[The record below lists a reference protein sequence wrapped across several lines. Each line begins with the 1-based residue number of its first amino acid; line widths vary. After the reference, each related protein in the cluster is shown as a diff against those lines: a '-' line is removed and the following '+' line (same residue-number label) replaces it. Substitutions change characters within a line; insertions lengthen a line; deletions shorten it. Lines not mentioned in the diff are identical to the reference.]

1 MDHWKRLNY
10 TYNKVNFFLIKP
22 LKKPEQYD
30 KWKEEN
36 PAKWPGPQQ
45 YFKTPL
51 EKFEVTKIKNGE
63 EGEAAADDGD
73 KKEFYSDRRKTDK
86 RIYKPMKGHIF

>member
-1 MDHWKRLNY
+1 M
-10 TYNKVNFFLIKP
+10 KP

-36 PAKWPGPQQ
+36 PPKYPGPQQ

-51 EKFEVTKIKNGE
+51 QKFEKKKKKKDDE
-63 EGEAAADDGD
+63 EGVAGD
-73 KKEFYSDRRKTDK
+73 TGDEKKEFYSDRKKIDK
-86 RIYKPMKGHIF
+86 RIYKPMKSHIF